1 MSIYLQ
7 HFALAREP
15 FSIVPDPGFLYPSIY
30 HRQAVA
36 HLKYGLDR
44 EGGFILLT
52 GEVGTGKTTLTRTMI
67 KRIPPHVRV
76 AYILNSK
83 LNVADVLASICDELD
98 VDLPNASELSLTKQ
112 SFTKQCIDALN
123 RNLLAAHAEGKKTL
137 IVLEEAQNLTPEV
150 LETLR
155 LLSNLETST
164 HKLLHILLVGQPELL
179 DILAQQELRQ
189 LNQRVVSRFHLSP
202 LDKDDL
208 TNYINHRL
216 HRAGAKRAIFDSG
229 CAAVLFRLT
238 GGVPRLINLVCHQS
252 LVAAY
257 STGAQT
263 VSPKLVKQAASEI
276 LSEPTNYSGK
286 KFWLLGMVVA
296 LVLGAGLMYKLAPPE
311 LLKRV
316 FPATI
321 QLDAK
326 EELLAAVV
334 DPSLQAVSDQPLS
347 AFNNQPLRAFN
358 DQPLRAG
365 TMTESQPAVL
375 FDEVLENGL
384 APLLPES
391 IGETSVEQQVS
402 IQIEQ
407 PVSQASANP
416 FVGLLALWGANA
428 EDVYSEEEL
437 AAVASLTML
446 RSEKISSADMAALE
460 KINRPGIIWLL
471 EESGYLKSYVLEQLG
486 VSDIRLQNRQG
497 TVDIPVE
504 DFQQRWNGSYLYL
517 WRPPQSYVSP
527 LNSTNNGT
535 GNMSNPELVDWLQ
548 VQLASLD
555 NSSDIIISGGRY
567 TAAIAQQVLGFQRQ
581 QGLVADGILGRE
593 TLMRLAQ
600 LSGEDVPLLREVEFR
615 EAEFREAESRE
626 AN

>member
-98 VDLPNASELSLTKQ
+98 IALPNTTELSLTKQ

-123 RNLLAAHAEGKKTL
+123 RDLLAAHANGKKTL

-179 DILAQQELRQ
+179 DILAQQALRQ

-202 LDKDDL
+202 LDKDDIS
-208 TNYINHRL
+208 NYINHRL
-216 HRAGAKRAIFDSG
+216 HRAGAKRPIFDPG
-229 CAAVLFRLT
+229 CAAALFNLT

-263 VSPKLVKQAASEI
+263 VSPKLVKQAATEI
-276 LSEPTNYSGK
+276 LSEAK
-286 KFWLLGMVVA
+286 KSSAKKLSLLGFIVGLA
-296 LVLGAGLMYKLAPPE
+296 LVAGLMITLGPAQMLDSVLPPE
-311 LLKRV
+311 AQFEEV
-316 FPATI
+316 A
-321 QLDAK
+321 
-326 EELLAAVV
+326 ELLEPSESAAVAAVESDTAVDRLTAGRLTGEPLTAEPLISEMLIAAPNTEISV
-334 DPSLQAVSDQPLS
+334 DPVL
-347 AFNNQPLRAFN
+347 N
-358 DQPLRAG
+358 
-365 TMTESQPAVL
+365 SQP
-375 FDEVLENGL
+375 EESPL
-384 APLLPES
+384 ALNS
-391 IGETSVEQQVS
+391 
-402 IQIEQ
+402 
-407 PVSQASANP
+407 NP
-416 FVGLLALWGANA
+416 FVGLLALWGAEA
-428 EDVYSEEEL
+428 ADVYSAEEL
-437 AAVASLTML
+437 AAAASQANL
-446 RSEKISSADMAALE
+446 RSEKISSVDMAILE
-460 KINRPGIIWLL
+460 QINRPGIVWLS
-471 EESGYLKSYVLEQLG
+471 EDSGYLKSYVLQQLADG
-486 VSDIRLQNRQG
+486 EIGLQGRQG
-497 TVDIPVE
+497 KLSLTE
-504 DFQQRWNGSYLYL
+504 EQFQQRWNGAYLYL
-517 WRPPQSYVSP
+517 WRPPAAYIAP
-527 LNSTNNGT
+527 LIADQNGAQ
-535 GNMSNPELVDWLQ
+535 NISNPEVVDWLQ
-548 VQLASLD
+548 AQLARLD
-555 NSSDIIISGGRY
+555 NDSDIIISGGRY
-567 TAAIAQQVLGFQRQ
+567 TAAIAQQVLGFQQ
-581 QGLVADGILGRE
+581 QQDLVADGILGRA
-593 TLMRLAQ
+593 TLMRLNQ
-600 LSGEDVPLLREVEFR
+600 LSDNSIPLLRE
-615 EAEFREAESRE
+615 AD
-626 AN
+626 

>member
-98 VDLPNASELSLTKQ
+98 IDLPNASELSLTKQ

-123 RNLLAAHAEGKKTL
+123 RNLLAAHADGKKTL
-137 IVLEEAQNLTPEV
+137 IVLEEAQNLTAEV
-150 LETLR
+150 LEALR

-164 HKLLHILLVGQPELL
+164 DKLLHILLVGQPELL

-208 TNYINHRL
+208 SNYINHRL

-263 VSPKLVKQAASEI
+263 VSAKLVKQAASEI
-276 LSEPTNYSGK
+276 LSEDK
-286 KFWLLGMVVA
+286 KSPRKIVWLLGIVVA
-296 LVLGAGLMYKLAPPE
+296 LGLSGGLILMLSPAKLLNQFSPVMA
-311 LLKRV
+311 
-316 FPATI
+316 
-321 QLDAK
+321 QLDAPEK
-326 EELLAAVV
+326 ISVV
-334 DPSLQAVSDQPLS
+334 A
-347 AFNNQPLRAFN
+347 N
-358 DQPLRAG
+358 DQPL
-365 TMTESQPAVL
+365 
-375 FDEVLENGL
+375 GL
-384 APLLPES
+384 VGEMPSEELDGVIEPLLPEP
-391 IGETSVEQQVS
+391 IVELPVTQEVS
-402 IQIEQ
+402 LQPEQ
-407 PVSQASANP
+407 LAPQTNANP
-416 FVGLLALWGANA
+416 FVGLLALWGTEAA
-428 EDVYSEEEL
+428 DVYSEEEL
-437 AAVASLTML
+437 TAVASLAML
-446 RSEKISSADMAALE
+446 RSEKVTTADMDTLE
-460 KINRPGIIWLL
+460 QINRPGIVWLL
-471 EESGYLKSYVLEQLG
+471 EETGYLKSYVLE
-486 VSDIRLQNRQG
+486 RLDLSMVKLQDRQG

-527 LNSTNNGT
+527 LSATSYAIENI
-535 GNMSNPELVDWLQ
+535 SNPELVDWLQ
-548 VQLASLD
+548 AQLAALD
-555 NSSDIIISGGRY
+555 NSRDIIISGGRY
-567 TAAIAQQVLGFQRQ
+567 TAAIAQQVLGFQKQ
-581 QGLVADGILGRE
+581 QGLAADGILGRE

-600 LSGEDVPLLREVEFR
+600 LSGDNIPLLRE
-615 EAEFREAESRE
+615 AGSRE
-626 AN
+626 TESKEAN

>member
-98 VDLPNASELSLTKQ
+98 IDLPDASELSLTKQ

-123 RNLLAAHAEGKKTL
+123 RNLLAAHADGKKTL

-208 TNYINHRL
+208 SNYINHRL

-276 LSEPTNYSGK
+276 LSEGK
-286 KFWLLGMVVA
+286 KPLGKRFWLLGIVVA
-296 LVLGAGLMYKLAPPE
+296 LVLTVGLIFTFSPAE
-311 LLKRV
+311 LSKQI
-316 FPATI
+316 FPAMV
-321 QLDAK
+321 QLDTP
-326 EELLAAVV
+326 EEAPVLA
-334 DPSLQAVSDQPLS
+334 SDQPS
-347 AFNNQPLRAFN
+347 AQL
-358 DQPLRAG
+358 
-365 TMTESQPAVL
+365 
-375 FDEVLENGL
+375 DEVLEEVSE
-384 APLLPES
+384 PLPAEP
-391 IGETSVEQQVS
+391 IAEPSVEQEVS
-402 IQIEQ
+402 LQ
-407 PVSQASANP
+407 PKELAPQTNSNP
-416 FVGLLALWGANA
+416 FVGLLALWGADA
-428 EDVYSEEEL
+428 ADVYSEEEL
-437 AAVASLTML
+437 TAVASLTNL
-446 RSEKISSADMAALE
+446 RSEKVSLADMAALE
-460 KINRPGIIWLL
+460 QINRPGIVWLL
-471 EESGYLKSYVLEQLG
+471 EETGYLKSYVLEQLD
-486 VSDIRLQNRQG
+486 VNMIRLQDRQG
-497 TVDIPVE
+497 PVDISAE
-504 DFQQRWNGSYLYL
+504 DFQQRWNGRYLYL
-517 WRPPQSYVSP
+517 WRPPQSYISP
-527 LNSTNNGT
+527 LSATNYGIENIR
-535 GNMSNPELVDWLQ
+535 NPELVDWLQ

-567 TAAIAQQVLGFQRQ
+567 TAAIAQQVLGFQKQ

-600 LSGEDVPLLREVEFR
+600 LSGENIPLLRET
-615 EAEFREAESRE
+615 
-626 AN
+626 N

>member
-98 VDLPNASELSLTKQ
+98 IDLPDASELSLTKQ

-208 TNYINHRL
+208 SNYINHRL

-229 CAAVLFRLT
+229 CGAALFRLT

-263 VSPKLVKQAASEI
+263 VSAKLIKKAASEI
-276 LSEPTNYSGK
+276 LSEGKKSSGI
-286 KFWLLGMVVA
+286 KFWLLGIVVA
-296 LVLGAGLMYKLAPPE
+296 LVLSAGLIFKPGPAA
-311 LLKRV
+311 LLNQT
-316 FPATI
+316 FPAMV
-321 QLDAK
+321 QLDA
-326 EELLAAVV
+326 EEEPLPAVI
-334 DPSLQAVSDQPLS
+334 DQQLE
-347 AFNNQPLRAFN
+347 AFNNQPIAQL
-358 DQPLRAG
+358 
-365 TMTESQPAVL
+365 
-375 FDEVLENGL
+375 DEVLEDVL
-384 APLLPES
+384 EPLLPEPT
-391 IGETSVEQQVS
+391 IEVP
-402 IQIEQ
+402 IEQ
-407 PVSQASANP
+407 EISPQPEELARQTNVNP
-416 FVGLLALWGANA
+416 FVGLLALWGAEA
-428 EDVYSEEEL
+428 ADIYSEEEL
-437 AAVASLTML
+437 TAVASLTNL
-446 RSEKISSADMAALE
+446 RSEKVRLTDMAALE
-460 KINRPGIIWLL
+460 QINRPGIVWLL
-471 EESGYLKSYVLEQLG
+471 EETGYLKAYVLEQLA
-486 VSDIRLQNRQG
+486 VSEIRLQDRQG
-497 TVDIPVE
+497 AVDMPME
-504 DFQQRWNGSYLYL
+504 DFLQRWNGSYLYL

-527 LNSTNNGT
+527 LSATNYGIANI
-535 GNMSNPELVDWLQ
+535 SNPELIDWLQ
-548 VQLASLD
+548 AQLVSLD

-567 TAAIAQQVLGFQRQ
+567 TAAIAQQVLDFQQQ
-581 QGLVADGILGRE
+581 QGLVVDGILGRE

-600 LSGEDVPLLREVEFR
+600 LSDENIPLLREATR
-615 EAEFREAESRE
+615 ETTRET
-626 AN
+626 N

>member
-98 VDLPNASELSLTKQ
+98 IDLPNASELSLTKQ

-123 RNLLAAHAEGKKTL
+123 RNLLAAHADGKKTL
-137 IVLEEAQNLTPEV
+137 IVLEEAQNLTADV
-150 LETLR
+150 LEALR

-164 HKLLHILLVGQPELL
+164 DKLLHILLVGQPELL

-208 TNYINHRL
+208 SNYINHRL
-216 HRAGAKRAIFDSG
+216 HRAGAKKAIFDSN

-263 VSPKLVKQAASEI
+263 VSAKLVKQAASEI
-276 LSEPTNYSGK
+276 LSEDK
-286 KFWLLGMVVA
+286 KSPRKIVWLLGIVVA
-296 LVLGAGLMYKLAPPE
+296 LGLSGGLILTLSPAKLLNQFSPVMA
-311 LLKRV
+311 
-316 FPATI
+316 
-321 QLDAK
+321 QLDAP
-326 EELLAAVV
+326 EEISVV
-334 DPSLQAVSDQPLS
+334 A
-347 AFNNQPLRAFN
+347 N
-358 DQPLRAG
+358 DQPL
-365 TMTESQPAVL
+365 
-375 FDEVLENGL
+375 GL
-384 APLLPES
+384 VGEMPSEELDGVIEPLLPEP
-391 IGETSVEQQVS
+391 IVELPVTQEVS
-402 IQIEQ
+402 LQPEQ
-407 PVSQASANP
+407 LAPQTNANP
-416 FVGLLALWGANA
+416 FVGLLALWGTEAA
-428 EDVYSEEEL
+428 DVYSEEEL
-437 AAVASLTML
+437 TAVASLAML
-446 RSEKISSADMAALE
+446 RSEKVTTADMDTLE
-460 KINRPGIIWLL
+460 QINRPGIIWLL
-471 EESGYLKSYVLEQLG
+471 EETGYLKSYVLERLDLSM
-486 VSDIRLQNRQG
+486 VRLQDRQG
-497 TVDIPVE
+497 TVDISVE

-527 LNSTNNGT
+527 LSATSYAIENI
-535 GNMSNPELVDWLQ
+535 SNPELVDWLQ
-548 VQLASLD
+548 AQLAALD
-555 NSSDIIISGGRY
+555 NSRDIIISGGRY
-567 TAAIAQQVLGFQRQ
+567 TAAIAQQVLGFQKQ
-581 QGLVADGILGRE
+581 QGLAADGILGRE

-600 LSGEDVPLLREVEFR
+600 LSGDNIPLLRETGS
-615 EAEFREAESRE
+615 REAESKE

>member
-208 TNYINHRL
+208 SNYINHRL

-276 LSEPTNYSGK
+276 LSEPTSYSGK

-296 LVLGAGLMYKLAPPE
+296 LVLGAGLIYKLAPPE

-316 FPATI
+316 FPATV
-321 QLDAK
+321 QLDAQ
-326 EELLAAVV
+326 EELLATVI
-334 DPSLQAVSDQPLS
+334 DPSLQAVRDQPLS
-347 AFNNQPLRAFN
+347 AFNDR
-358 DQPLRAG
+358 
-365 TMTESQPAVL
+365 PAVL

-391 IGETSVEQQVS
+391 IDETSVEQQVS
-402 IQIEQ
+402 IQTEQ

-446 RSEKISSADMAALE
+446 RSEKISSADMATLE
-460 KINRPGIIWLL
+460 QINRPGIVWLL

-615 EAEFREAESRE
+615 EAESRE

>member
-98 VDLPNASELSLTKQ
+98 IDLPDASELSLTKQ

-123 RNLLAAHAEGKKTL
+123 RDLLAAHAEGKKTL

-208 TNYINHRL
+208 SNYINHRL
-216 HRAGAKRAIFDSG
+216 HRAGAKRPIFDSD

-252 LVAAY
+252 LLAAY

-263 VSPKLVKQAASEI
+263 VSAKLVKQAASEI
-276 LSEPTNYSGK
+276 LSEEK
-286 KFWLLGMVVA
+286 KPSVKKIWLWGIFIA
-296 LVLGAGLMYKLAPPE
+296 LVFSAGLIMKFAPAE
-311 LLKRV
+311 IMGRI
-316 FPATI
+316 FPVMAPLNAQEKPLPTVI
-321 QLDAK
+321 
-326 EELLAAVV
+326 
-334 DPSLQAVSDQPLS
+334 DPPISPVDQPLEEEPEQLLS
-347 AFNNQPLRAFN
+347 EAIIAIPV
-358 DQPLRAG
+358 
-365 TMTESQPAVL
+365 ES
-375 FDEVLENGL
+375 EMR
-384 APLLPES
+384 LPPE
-391 IGETSVEQQVS
+391 ELTQQV
-402 IQIEQ
+402 
-407 PVSQASANP
+407 SANP
-416 FVGLLALWGANA
+416 FVGLLALWGAEVA
-428 EDVYSEEEL
+428 GVYSEEEL
-437 AAVASLTML
+437 TAVASLNNL
-446 RSEKISSADMAALE
+446 RSEKVSLADMAALE
-460 KINRPGIIWLL
+460 NINRPGIVWLL
-471 EESGYLKSYVLEQLG
+471 EEAGYLKSYVLEQLD
-486 VSDIRLQNRQG
+486 VSEIRLQDRQS
-497 TVDIPVE
+497 TVAVPLE
-504 DFQQRWNGSYLYL
+504 DFQQRWNGSFLYL
-517 WRPPQSYVSP
+517 WRPPQSYLSP
-527 LNSTNNGT
+527 LSATNYSVENT
-535 GNMSNPELVDWLQ
+535 SNPELVDWLQ
-548 VQLASLD
+548 AQLASLD
-555 NSSDIIISGGRY
+555 NSNEIIISGGRY
-567 TAAIAQQVLGFQRQ
+567 TPAIAQQVLRFQQQ

-600 LSGEDVPLLREVEFR
+600 LSGETIPLLK
-615 EAEFREAESRE
+615 E

>member
-208 TNYINHRL
+208 SNYINHRL

-263 VSPKLVKQAASEI
+263 VSPTLVKQAASEI
-276 LSEPTNYSGK
+276 LSEPTNYTGK

-296 LVLGAGLMYKLAPPE
+296 LVLGAGLIYKLAPPE

-316 FPATI
+316 FPATV
-321 QLDAK
+321 QLDAQ
-326 EELLAAVV
+326 EELLATVI
-334 DPSLQAVSDQPLS
+334 DPSLQAVRDQPLS
-347 AFNNQPLRAFN
+347 AFNDR
-358 DQPLRAG
+358 
-365 TMTESQPAVL
+365 PAVL

-391 IGETSVEQQVS
+391 IDETSVEQQVS
-402 IQIEQ
+402 IQTEQ

-446 RSEKISSADMAALE
+446 RSEKISSADMAPLE
-460 KINRPGIIWLL
+460 QINRPGIVWLL

-615 EAEFREAESRE
+615 EAESRE

>member
-98 VDLPNASELSLTKQ
+98 IALPNTTELSLTEQ

-123 RNLLAAHAEGKKTL
+123 RDLLAAHANGKKTL

-179 DILAQQELRQ
+179 DILAQQALRQ

-202 LDKDDL
+202 LDKDDIS
-208 TNYINHRL
+208 NYINHRL
-216 HRAGAKRAIFDSG
+216 HRAGAKRPIFDSG
-229 CAAVLFRLT
+229 CAAALFNLT

-263 VSPKLVKQAASEI
+263 VSPKLVKQAATEI
-276 LSEPTNYSGK
+276 LSESK
-286 KFWLLGMVVA
+286 KSSAKKISLLGFIVGLA
-296 LVLGAGLMYKLAPPE
+296 LVAGLMITLGPAQMLDSVLPPE
-311 LLKRV
+311 AQFEEV
-316 FPATI
+316 A
-321 QLDAK
+321 
-326 EELLAAVV
+326 ELLEPSESAAVAAVESDTAVDRLTAGRLTGEPLTAEPLISEMLIAAPNTEISV
-334 DPSLQAVSDQPLS
+334 DPVL
-347 AFNNQPLRAFN
+347 N
-358 DQPLRAG
+358 
-365 TMTESQPAVL
+365 SQP
-375 FDEVLENGL
+375 EESPL
-384 APLLPES
+384 ALNS
-391 IGETSVEQQVS
+391 
-402 IQIEQ
+402 
-407 PVSQASANP
+407 NP
-416 FVGLLALWGANA
+416 FVGLLALWGAEA
-428 EDVYSEEEL
+428 ADVYSAEEL
-437 AAVASLTML
+437 AAAASQANL
-446 RSEKISSADMAALE
+446 RSEKISSVDMAILE
-460 KINRPGIIWLL
+460 QINRPGIVWLS
-471 EESGYLKSYVLEQLG
+471 EDSGYLKSYVLQQLADG
-486 VSDIRLQNRQG
+486 EIGLQGRQG
-497 TVDIPVE
+497 KLSLTE
-504 DFQQRWNGSYLYL
+504 EQFQQRWNGAYLYL
-517 WRPPQSYVSP
+517 WRPPAAYIAP
-527 LNSTNNGT
+527 LIADQNGAQ
-535 GNMSNPELVDWLQ
+535 NISNPEVVDWLQ
-548 VQLASLD
+548 AQLATLD
-555 NSSDIIISGGRY
+555 NNSDIIISGGRY
-567 TAAIAQQVLGFQRQ
+567 TAAIAQQILGFQQ
-581 QGLVADGILGRE
+581 QQDLVADGILGRA
-593 TLMRLAQ
+593 TLMRLNQ
-600 LSGEDVPLLREVEFR
+600 LSDNSIPLLRE
-615 EAEFREAESRE
+615 AD
-626 AN
+626 